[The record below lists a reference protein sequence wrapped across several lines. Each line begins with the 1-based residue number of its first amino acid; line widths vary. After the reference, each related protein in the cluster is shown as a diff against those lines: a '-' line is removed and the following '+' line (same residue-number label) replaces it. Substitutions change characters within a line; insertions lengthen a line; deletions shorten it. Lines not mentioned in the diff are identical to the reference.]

1 MCDSEHRIVCV
12 LHMGLLLRFGV
23 CAAPGGV
30 PPNLVGCRMSGGG
43 QGGPRGAGP
52 GVAYTLGHLS
62 ILFGV
67 FLQLY
72 SPQKFYSCS
81 VENGKDTAVQYH
93 TNMLTSAY
101 G

>member
-1 MCDSEHRIVCV
+1 
-12 LHMGLLLRFGV
+12 MGLLLRFGA

-52 GVAYTLGHLS
+52 GVAYTLGHL
-62 ILFGV
+62 
-67 FLQLY
+67 Y
-72 SPQKFYSCS
+72 SFTFYSCIRHSAQKFYSCS